1 MIRFETIVS
10 IGDPTG
16 ASEARRVATLRATS
30 IGFDETAA
38 GRVALVAT
46 ELATNL
52 IKHGGGG
59 SILVGADDES
69 PRQMHLLAVDK
80 GKGITSLPAAMQDG
94 FSTAGSPGTG
104 LGAIRRSATGF
115 SVFSLPEKG
124 TVVSCCITN
133 GSAQSRPSIIRS
145 NVRIAGICLPKP
157 PEEVSG
163 DSWGGVSSSSEVSVI
178 VADGLGHGL
187 AAATASS
194 AAIRSFHES
203 AQSPVEEIVRMAH
216 GALRPT
222 RGAAV
227 AVARIHSHLGK
238 VEYAGVGNIAATI
251 VDDEG
256 TRRAVSHN
264 GIVGHEM
271 RKLQM
276 FSYPWRASGILLM
289 HSDGIGT
296 AWSVDHYPGLRA
308 QPPEV
313 IAAVIH
319 RDFCRGSDDAT
330 IVVAKGPA

>member
-1 MIRFETIVS
+1 MIRFDTVVS
-10 IGDPTG
+10 ISDPTG
-16 ASEARRVATLRATS
+16 ASEARRAVSLRAAA

-52 IKHGGGG
+52 LKHGGGG
-59 SILVGADDES
+59 AILVGADDES

-104 LGAIRRSATGF
+104 LGAIRRSAATF
-115 SVFSLPEKG
+115 QVFSLPDRG
-124 TVVSCCITN
+124 TVVSCCIQS
-133 GSAQSRPSIIRS
+133 GLAQSRQAGARS
-145 NVRIAGICLPKP
+145 DVSIAGICLPKP
-157 PEEVSG
+157 PEDVSG
-163 DSWGGVSSSSEVSVI
+163 DAWDGVSSPSEVSVI
-178 VADGLGHGL
+178 VADGLGHGE

-194 AAIRSFHES
+194 GAIRTFHEL
-203 AQSPVEEIVRMAH
+203 AGSPLEEIVRASH
-216 GALRPT
+216 GALRST

-238 VEYAGVGNIAATI
+238 VEYVGIGNIATTI
-251 VDDEG
+251 VGDDG
-256 TRRAVSHN
+256 VRRAVSHN

-271 RKLQM
+271 RKVQL
-276 FSYPWRASGILLM
+276 FSYPWRPSAILLM
-289 HSDGIGT
+289 HSDGVGT
-296 AWSVDHYPGLRA
+296 AWNVDQYPGLRA
-308 QPPEV
+308 QSPEV

-330 IVVAKGPA
+330 IVVVKGRG

>member
-1 MIRFETIVS
+1 LIRFDTIVRVS
-10 IGDPTG
+10 DPTG
-16 ASEARRVATLRATS
+16 ASEARRAATLRATS

-52 IKHGGGG
+52 VKHGGGG
-59 SILVGADDES
+59 SILIGADDEA

-104 LGAIRRSATGF
+104 LGAIRRSATTF
-115 SVFSLPEKG
+115 NVFSLPDRG
-124 TVVSCCITN
+124 TVVSCCIQN
-133 GSAQSRPSIIRS
+133 GSAQSRHSIARS
-145 NVRIAGICLPKP
+145 NVSVAGICLPKP

-163 DSWGGVSSSSEVSVI
+163 DSWDGVSSTSEVSVI

-203 AQSPVEEIVRMAH
+203 AKLPVEEIVRTAH
-216 GALRPT
+216 GALRST
-222 RGAAV
+222 RGAAI
-227 AVARIHSHLGK
+227 AVARIYSHVGK
-238 VEYAGVGNIAATI
+238 IEYAGVGNIAATI

-264 GIVGHEM
+264 GIVGHEL

-289 HSDGIGT
+289 HSDGVGT
-296 AWSVDHYPGLRA
+296 AWSVDQYPGLRA
-308 QPPEV
+308 QPAEV

-330 IVVAKGPA
+330 IVVAKGRA